1 LEIADVKTEELIV
14 QLTRSLEPV
23 QPLPS
28 PFVRLI
34 RWAALSFAIATLGV
48 LAIGARADVADVV
61 REPAFAAL
69 AMLAI
74 ATGIAAA
81 ASAFVLSVPGAER
94 SPAQRAVPF
103 VLFGGWV
110 ALLAVMLVSG
120 GAALERLLALPVHAL
135 CIIEIA
141 GFAFIPGWA
150 LFNMLRRAAPL
161 KRTWTAVFAA
171 LAATALGAAATQILC
186 PLDDPAHYLMGH
198 IAPAVVFT
206 VVAAT
211 ARQRSLIWL
220 R

>member
-1 LEIADVKTEELIV
+1 
-14 QLTRSLEPV
+14 
-23 QPLPS
+23 
-28 PFVRLI
+28 
-34 RWAALSFAIATLGV
+34 
-48 LAIGARADVADVV
+48 
-61 REPAFAAL
+61 
-69 AMLAI
+69 
-74 ATGIAAA
+74 
-81 ASAFVLSVPGAER
+81 
-94 SPAQRAVPF
+94 
-103 VLFGGWV
+103 
-110 ALLAVMLVSG
+110 
-120 GAALERLLALPVHAL
+120 LLALPVHAL